1 MNLNYKINYS
11 ISPSFQQHII
21 ITLSV
26 RNNMTSRQ
34 IDTTLYQKPCRS
46 GLYSLSKNN
55 TLMMLMKFSRNTIPD
70 SMVITLDPCTILIS
84 AETKPPRMT
93 RVMTTMKNTIR
104 IVSLIGKSSP
114 SYIAMNLPTAG
125 IEA

>member
-1 MNLNYKINYS
+1 MNLNCQEFQS
-11 ISPSFQQHII
+11 ISPSFQQSII
-21 ITLSV
+21 IIPSIK
-26 RNNMTSRQ
+26 NNMTSRQ

-70 SMVITLDPCTILIS
+70 SMVIPLDPCTILIS
-84 AETKPPRMT
+84 AEAKPPKMT
-93 RVMTTMKNTIR
+93 RAMTTMKNTIR
-104 IVSLIGKSSP
+104 NVSLIGKSSP
-114 SYIAMNLPTAG
+114 SYIAINLPTTG